1 LQTLVRAAIRPDEQI
16 HFGGHGKPIQ
26 STGGEGTCRDDHAPA
41 GMVFDIAGRVDA
53 KHSQSISINMAKVKS
68 FGERIADALVEDGLL
83 TTKQI
88 EELLEQ
94 QKKEGARL
102 IKLIIDK
109 AYVSDQD
116 LAVSM
121 GRVLNVP
128 PVNLARIAIP
138 PEIFELLPR
147 DTAYNH
153 KVIPVSRLENKLFLA
168 MADPLNVLALDDVKR
183 LTRLEITP
191 LIASEKAILEK
202 LNAIDASKSSSMEDI
217 IEDAAKQREADEEAG
232 TIENIREAVED
243 VNLDRLAASTEEAP
257 VIKLANLIVLQ
268 AIKDRASDIHLEPFE
283 KTVRLRYR
291 VDGVLIDATP
301 PPKQMQLALAS
312 RFKIMSNLDIA
323 ERRLP
328 QDGRM
333 RVKVSGRDFDLRVSV
348 LPTVHGEKIVL
359 RVLDKTNLSAS
370 VDKLGLDPETFK
382 QFRNAID
389 APHGLI
395 LVTGP
400 TGSGKT
406 TTLYSALNELNNPI
420 YNIVTVEDPVEFQIA
435 GINQVPTK
443 KEIGLTF
450 ASALRSI
457 LRQDPDIIMIGEI
470 RDTETAEIAIEAA
483 LTGHQVLSTMHCND
497 APGAIARLDDMGIAP
512 FLISSSV
519 ILSCAQRL
527 IRRICSHCKEPVT
540 YPPKMFEDLGIDPA
554 MFAGMQLF
562 RGHGC
567 ERCKNSGYAGRMA
580 IIEAMTMSDQI
591 RKLII
596 ARANTRELA
605 KVAISQGMRT
615 LRMAALDRARDGV
628 STLEQ
633 VLVMTSSH

>member
-1 LQTLVRAAIRPDEQI
+1 
-16 HFGGHGKPIQ
+16 
-26 STGGEGTCRDDHAPA
+26 
-41 GMVFDIAGRVDA
+41 
-53 KHSQSISINMAKVKS
+53 MAKVKS

-83 TTKQI
+83 STGQV
-88 EELLEQ
+88 EELLDQ
-94 QKKEGARL
+94 QKKQGARL
-102 IKLIIDK
+102 VKLIIEK
-109 AYVSDQD
+109 AYVSEAD
-116 LAVSM
+116 LAVCM

-128 PVNLARIAIP
+128 PINLARISIP
-138 PEIFELLPR
+138 DEMAEMLPR
-147 DTAYNH
+147 ETEYNH
-153 KVIPVSRLENKLFLA
+153 KVLPISRLDNKLFLA

-183 LTRLEITP
+183 ITKLEISP
-191 LIASEKAILEK
+191 LIASEKAITDK
-202 LNAIDASKSSSMEDI
+202 LTAIDSAKGGGSMEDI
-217 IEDAAKQREADEEAG
+217 IDAAQKQSDAEADSVESVK
-232 TIENIREAVED
+232 EAVEE
-243 VNLDRLAASTEEAP
+243 VNLDKLAASSEEAP
-257 VIKLANLIVLQ
+257 VIKLANLIIVQ

-283 KTVRLRYR
+283 KNMRLRYR
-291 VDGVLIDATP
+291 VDGVLMDATP

-312 RFKIMSNLDIA
+312 RFKIMSSLDIA
-323 ERRLP
+323 ERRMP

-333 RVKVSGRDFDLRVSV
+333 RVKVSGKDYDLRVSV

-359 RVLDKTNLSAS
+359 RVLDKSNLSAS
-370 VDKLGLDPETFK
+370 LDKLGLDPDTFK
-382 QFRNAID
+382 QFKSAVD

-406 TTLYSALNELNNPI
+406 TTLYSALNELNSPV
-420 YNIVTVEDPVEFQIA
+420 YNIVTVEDPVEFQIP

-443 KEIGLTF
+443 KDIGLTF

-457 LRQDPDIIMIGEI
+457 LRQDPDIVMIGEI

-527 IRRICSHCKEPVT
+527 MRRICAHCKEPVT
-540 YPPKMFEDLGIDPA
+540 YPSKMFEDLGIDPA
-554 MFAGMQLF
+554 TFQGVQLY
-562 RGHGC
+562 RGRGC
-567 ERCKNSGYAGRMA
+567 ERCKNSGYAGRLA
-580 IIEAMTMSDQI
+580 IIEAMTATDQI

-596 ARANTRELA
+596 ARASTREMG
-605 KVAISQGMRT
+605 KVAVSQGMKT
-615 LRMAALDRARDGV
+615 LRMVGLDRARDGI

-633 VLVMTSSH
+633 VLLLTSAH

>member
-1 LQTLVRAAIRPDEQI
+1 
-16 HFGGHGKPIQ
+16 
-26 STGGEGTCRDDHAPA
+26 
-41 GMVFDIAGRVDA
+41 
-53 KHSQSISINMAKVKS
+53 MAKIKS
-68 FGERIADALVEDGLL
+68 FAERIADALIEDGLL
-83 TTKQI
+83 SPNQI
-88 EELLEQ
+88 EELLER

-102 IKLIIDK
+102 VKLLIDK
-109 AYVSDQD
+109 DKQYVSPDD
-116 LAVSM
+116 LAVCM
-121 GRVLNVP
+121 GRVLNVSP
-128 PVNLARIAIP
+128 INLARLNIL
-138 PEIFELLPR
+138 PEVVELVPR
-147 DTAYNH
+147 DIAHAH

-168 MADPLNVLALDDVKR
+168 MSDPLNVLALDDVKR
-183 LTRLEITP
+183 ITKLDIGP
-191 LIASEKAILEK
+191 MIASEKAILEK
-202 LNAIDASKSSSMEDI
+202 LTAIDSAKTGSMEDLI
-217 IEDAAKQREADEEAG
+217 QDAQKQQDAADDAES
-232 TIENIREAVED
+232 IESVKEIKED
-243 VNLDRLAASTEEAP
+243 MNLDQLAASSEEAP

-283 KTVRLRYR
+283 KVMRLRYR
-291 VDGVLIDATP
+291 IDGALMDATP

-323 ERRLP
+323 ERRMP

-333 RVKVSGRDFDLRVSV
+333 RVKVSGKDYDLRVSI

-359 RVLDKTNLSAS
+359 RVLDKSNLSAS
-370 VDKLGLDPETFK
+370 LDKLGLDPDTFK
-382 QFRNAID
+382 QFKAAID

-406 TTLYSALNELNNPI
+406 TTLYSALNELNNPQW
-420 YNIVTVEDPVEFQIA
+420 NIITVEDPVEFQIP

-450 ASALRSI
+450 ANALRSI

-527 IRRICSHCKEPVT
+527 MRRICSHCKEPVT
-540 YPPKMFEDLGIDPA
+540 YPAKMFEDLAMDPA
-554 MFAGMQLF
+554 LF
-562 RGHGC
+562 DGVPLYRGRGC
-567 ERCKNSGYAGRMA
+567 DRCKNSGYVGRLA
-580 IIEAMTMSDQI
+580 VIEAMTITDQI
-591 RKLII
+591 RKLVIS
-596 ARANTRELA
+596 RASTREMA
-605 KVAISQGMRT
+605 KVAINQGMRT
-615 LRMAALDRARDGV
+615 LRMVALDRARDGV

-633 VLVMTSSH
+633 VMLLTSAH

>member
-1 LQTLVRAAIRPDEQI
+1 
-16 HFGGHGKPIQ
+16 
-26 STGGEGTCRDDHAPA
+26 
-41 GMVFDIAGRVDA
+41 
-53 KHSQSISINMAKVKS
+53 MAKVKS

-83 TTKQI
+83 SEGQI
-88 EELLEQ
+88 VELLEQ

-109 AYVSDQD
+109 SYVSEQD

-121 GRVLNVP
+121 GRVLNVSP
-128 PVNLARIAIP
+128 INLGRVSIL
-138 PEIFELLPR
+138 PEVVELLPR
-147 DTAYNH
+147 DTAYNY
-153 KVIPVSRLENKLFLA
+153 KVVPISRLENRLFLA

-183 LTRLEITP
+183 ITRLEVTP
-191 LIASEKAILEK
+191 LIASEKAIVDK
-202 LNAIDASKSSSMEDI
+202 LNAFDAAKTGSMEDI
-217 IEDAAKQREADEEAG
+217 IQDAKKQSEADADADSVESVKEGIEEV
-232 TIENIREAVED
+232 NID
-243 VNLDRLAASTEEAP
+243 QLAASSGEAP
-257 VIKLANLIVLQ
+257 VIKLANLIIVQ

-283 KTVRLRYR
+283 KGMRLRYR
-291 VDGVLIDATP
+291 VDGVLMDATP

-312 RFKIMSNLDIA
+312 RFKIMSSLDIA

-333 RVKVSGRDFDLRVSV
+333 RVKVGGKDFDLRVSV
-348 LPTVHGEKIVL
+348 LPTVFGEKVVL

-370 VDKLGLDPETFK
+370 IDKLGLDADTFK
-382 QFRNAID
+382 QFKNAID

-406 TTLYSALNELNNPI
+406 TTLYSALNELNSPI
-420 YNIVTVEDPVEFQIA
+420 YNIITVEDPVEFQVP

-450 ASALRSI
+450 ANALRSI

-527 IRRICSHCKEPVT
+527 MRRICSHCKEPVT

-554 MFAGMQLF
+554 TFDGVQLY
-562 RGHGC
+562 RGRGC
-567 ERCKNSGYAGRMA
+567 DRCKNSGYAGRMA
-580 IIEAMTMSDQI
+580 IIEAMTITDQV

-615 LRMAALDRARDGV
+615 LRMVGLDRSREGI

-633 VLVMTSSH
+633 VLLITSAH

>member
-1 LQTLVRAAIRPDEQI
+1 
-16 HFGGHGKPIQ
+16 
-26 STGGEGTCRDDHAPA
+26 
-41 GMVFDIAGRVDA
+41 
-53 KHSQSISINMAKVKS
+53 MAKVKS

-83 TTKQI
+83 SAAQVQ
-88 EELLEQ
+88 ELLEQ

-102 IKLIIDK
+102 VKLIVDK
-109 AYVSDQD
+109 SYVSEQD

-121 GRVLNVP
+121 GRVLNVLP
-128 PVNLARIAIP
+128 INIARVNIL
-138 PEIFELLPR
+138 PEIAELLPH
-147 DTAYNH
+147 DTAHNH

-183 LTRLEITP
+183 MTKLEITP
-191 LIASEKAILEK
+191 LIASEKAIIDK
-202 LNAIDASKSSSMEDI
+202 LNALDAAKSGSMEDI
-217 IEDAAKQREADEEAG
+217 IQDAQKQSDEEADADS
-232 TIENIREAVED
+232 IETVRETLEE
-243 VNLDRLAASTEEAP
+243 VNLDKLAASSEEVP
-257 VIKLANLIVLQ
+257 VIKLANLIIVQ
-268 AIKDRASDIHLEPFE
+268 AIKDRASDVHLEPFE
-283 KTVRLRYR
+283 KTMRLRYR
-291 VDGVLIDATP
+291 VDGALLDATP
-301 PPKQMQLALAS
+301 PPKQLQLALAS
-312 RFKIMSNLDIA
+312 RFKIMSSLDIA

-333 RVKVSGRDFDLRVSV
+333 RVKVSGKDYDLRVSV

-359 RVLDKTNLSAS
+359 RVLDKSSLSAS
-370 VDKLGLDPETFK
+370 IDKLGLDPDTFR
-382 QFRNAID
+382 QFRAAID

-420 YNIVTVEDPVEFQIA
+420 YNIVTVEDPVEYQIP

-450 ASALRSI
+450 ANALRSI

-483 LTGHQVLSTMHCND
+483 LTGHQVLSTLHCND

-519 ILSCAQRL
+519 ILACAQRL
-527 IRRICSHCKEPVT
+527 MRRICSHCREPVT
-540 YPPKMFEDLGIDPA
+540 YPPKMYEDLGIDPA
-554 MFAGMQLF
+554 MFGGVQLY
-562 RGHGC
+562 RGRGC
-567 ERCKNSGYAGRMA
+567 ERCKNSGYAGRFA
-580 IIEAMTMSDQI
+580 IIEAMTITDQI
-591 RKLII
+591 RKLVI
-596 ARANTRELA
+596 ARASSREMA

-615 LRMAALDRARDGV
+615 LRMVGLDRARDGI

-633 VLVMTSSH
+633 VLLITSLH

>member
-1 LQTLVRAAIRPDEQI
+1 
-16 HFGGHGKPIQ
+16 
-26 STGGEGTCRDDHAPA
+26 
-41 GMVFDIAGRVDA
+41 
-53 KHSQSISINMAKVKS
+53 MAKVKS

-83 TTKQI
+83 SAGQI

-102 IKLIIDK
+102 IKLIVDK
-109 AYVSDQD
+109 AYVSEQD

-128 PVNLARIAIP
+128 PINLARVNIP
-138 PEIFELLPR
+138 PEIVELLPR
-147 DTAYNH
+147 DTAHNY
-153 KVIPVSRLENKLFLA
+153 KVVPVSRLENKLFLA
-168 MADPLNVLALDDVKR
+168 MADPLNVLAIDDVKR
-183 LTRLEITP
+183 VTKLEIAP
-191 LIASEKAILEK
+191 FIASEKSIIDK
-202 LNAIDASKSSSMEDI
+202 LNAFDSSKSGSMEDI
-217 IEDAAKQREADEEAG
+217 IQDAQKQQNEEDAEAD
-232 TIENIREAVED
+232 TVEAVREGMEE
-243 VNLDRLAASTEEAP
+243 VNLDQLAASSGEAP
-257 VIKLANLIVLQ
+257 VIKLANLIIVQ

-283 KTVRLRYR
+283 KNMRLRYR
-291 VDGVLIDATP
+291 VDGVLLDATP

-312 RFKIMSNLDIA
+312 RFKIMSSLDIA

-333 RVKVSGRDFDLRVSV
+333 RVKVSGKDFDLRVSV
-348 LPTVHGEKIVL
+348 LPTVHGEKIVM
-359 RVLDKTNLSAS
+359 RVLDKSNLTAS
-370 VDKLGLDPETFK
+370 IDKLGLDADTFK
-382 QFRNAID
+382 QFKGAID

-420 YNIVTVEDPVEFQIA
+420 YNIITVEDPVEFQVP

-450 ASALRSI
+450 ANALRSI

-527 IRRICSHCKEPVT
+527 MRRICSHCKEQVT
-540 YPPKMFEDLGIDPA
+540 YPPKMYEDLGIDPA
-554 MFAGMQLF
+554 AFEGVQLF
-562 RGHGC
+562 RGRGC
-567 ERCKNSGYAGRMA
+567 DRCKNSGYAGRMA
-580 IIEAMTMSDQI
+580 IIEAMTISDQI

-596 ARANTRELA
+596 GRANTRELG

-615 LRMAALDRARDGV
+615 LRMVGLDRARDGI

-633 VLVMTSSH
+633 VLLITSAH

>member
-1 LQTLVRAAIRPDEQI
+1 
-16 HFGGHGKPIQ
+16 
-26 STGGEGTCRDDHAPA
+26 
-41 GMVFDIAGRVDA
+41 
-53 KHSQSISINMAKVKS
+53 MAKVKS

-83 TTKQI
+83 SAGQI
-88 EELLEQ
+88 EALLEQ

-102 IKLIIDK
+102 IKLIVDK
-109 AYVSDQD
+109 AYVSEQD

-128 PVNLARIAIP
+128 PVNLARVSIP
-138 PEIFELLPR
+138 PEIVELLPR
-147 DTAYNH
+147 DTAHNY
-153 KVIPVSRLENKLFLA
+153 KVVPVSRLENKLFLA
-168 MADPLNVLALDDVKR
+168 MADPLNVLAIDDVKR
-183 LTRLEITP
+183 VTKLEIAP
-191 LIASEKAILEK
+191 LIASEKSIIDK
-202 LNAIDASKSSSMEDI
+202 LNAFDSSKSGSMEDI
-217 IEDAAKQREADEEAG
+217 IQDAQKQQSEEDAEADSV
-232 TIENIREAVED
+232 EAVREGLEE
-243 VNLDRLAASTEEAP
+243 VNLDQLAASSGEAP
-257 VIKLANLIVLQ
+257 VIKLANLIIVQ

-283 KTVRLRYR
+283 KNMRLRYR
-291 VDGVLIDATP
+291 VDGVLLDATP

-312 RFKIMSNLDIA
+312 RFKIMSSLDIA

-333 RVKVSGRDFDLRVSV
+333 RVKVSGKDFDLRVSV
-348 LPTVHGEKIVL
+348 LPTVHGEKIVM
-359 RVLDKTNLSAS
+359 RVLDKSNLTAS
-370 VDKLGLDPETFK
+370 IDKLGLDADTFK
-382 QFRNAID
+382 QFKGAID

-420 YNIVTVEDPVEFQIA
+420 YNIITVEDPVEFQVP

-450 ASALRSI
+450 ANALRSI

-527 IRRICSHCKEPVT
+527 MRRICSHCKEQVT

-554 MFAGMQLF
+554 AFEGVQLF
-562 RGHGC
+562 RGRGC
-567 ERCKNSGYAGRMA
+567 DRCKNSGYAGRMA
-580 IIEAMTMSDQI
+580 IIEAMTISDQI
-591 RKLII
+591 RKLVIG
-596 ARANTRELA
+596 RANTRELG

-615 LRMAALDRARDGV
+615 LRMVGLDRARDGI

-633 VLVMTSSH
+633 VLLITSAH

>member
-1 LQTLVRAAIRPDEQI
+1 
-16 HFGGHGKPIQ
+16 
-26 STGGEGTCRDDHAPA
+26 
-41 GMVFDIAGRVDA
+41 
-53 KHSQSISINMAKVKS
+53 MAKVKS
-68 FGERIADALVEDGLL
+68 FAERIADALVEDGLL
-83 TTKQI
+83 SAGQI
-88 EELLEQ
+88 EELLER

-102 IKLIIDK
+102 VKLLVDK
-109 AYVSDQD
+109 DKQYVSDQD
-116 LAVSM
+116 LAVCM

-128 PVNLARIAIP
+128 PVNLARVSIIP
-138 PEIFELLPR
+138 EVVELIPR
-147 DTAYNH
+147 DMAHNH
-153 KVIPVSRLENKLFLA
+153 KVVPLSRLDNKLFLA

-183 LTRLEITP
+183 TTKMEVSP
-191 LIASEKAILEK
+191 LIASEKAIMEK
-202 LNAIDASKSSSMEDI
+202 LQAIDAAKSGSMEDI
-217 IEDAAKQREADEEAG
+217 IQDAQKRSDAEGGDD
-232 TIENIREAVED
+232 IESVKESMDD
-243 VNLDRLAASTEEAP
+243 VNLDALAASSEEAP
-257 VIKLANLIVLQ
+257 VIKLANLVVLQ
-268 AIKDRASDIHLEPFE
+268 AIKDRASDVHLEPFE
-283 KTVRLRYR
+283 KSLRLRYR
-291 VDGVLIDATP
+291 IDGVLVDATP
-301 PPKQMQLALAS
+301 PPKQMQLALIS

-333 RVKVSGRDFDLRVSV
+333 RVKVSGKDFDLRVSI

-359 RVLDKTNLSAS
+359 RVLDKSNLSAS
-370 VDKLGLDPETFK
+370 LDKLGLDEGTFK
-382 QFRNAID
+382 QFKGAID

-406 TTLYSALNELNNPI
+406 TTLYSALNELNSPMW
-420 YNIVTVEDPVEFQIA
+420 NIVTVEDPVEFQIP

-443 KEIGLTF
+443 KDIGLSF
-450 ASALRSI
+450 ANALRSI

-527 IRRICSHCKEPVT
+527 MRRICSHCKEPVT
-540 YPPKMFEDLGIDPA
+540 YPVKMYEDLGIDPVT
-554 MFAGMQLF
+554 FDGVQLF
-562 RGHGC
+562 RGRGC
-567 ERCKNSGYAGRMA
+567 DRCKMSGYAGRMA
-580 IIEAMTMSDQI
+580 IIEAMTVSDQI

-596 ARANTRELA
+596 ARASTREMAKLA
-605 KVAISQGMRT
+605 VNQGMRT
-615 LRMAALDRARDGV
+615 LRMVALDRARDGI

-633 VLVMTSSH
+633 VLVTTSAY

>member
-1 LQTLVRAAIRPDEQI
+1 
-16 HFGGHGKPIQ
+16 
-26 STGGEGTCRDDHAPA
+26 
-41 GMVFDIAGRVDA
+41 
-53 KHSQSISINMAKVKS
+53 MAKVKS

-83 TTKQI
+83 SAGQV
-88 EELLEQ
+88 EELLDQ

-102 IKLIIDK
+102 VKLIVDK
-109 AYVSDQD
+109 AYVSEQD
-116 LAVSM
+116 LAVCM

-128 PVNLARIAIP
+128 PVNLARLNIPEEIAD
-138 PEIFELLPR
+138 LLPR
-147 DTAYNH
+147 DTEYNH
-153 KVIPVSRLENKLFLA
+153 KVVPVARLENKLFLA

-183 LTRLEITP
+183 ITKLEIAP
-191 LIASEKAILEK
+191 LIASEKAIADK
-202 LNAIDASKSSSMEDI
+202 LAAIDSAKGGGSMEAI
-217 IEDAAKQREADEEAG
+217 IQDAAKQEAEGD
-232 TIENIREAVED
+232 TIEAVKEAIEE
-243 VNLDRLAASTEEAP
+243 VNLDKLAASSEEAP
-257 VIKLANLIVLQ
+257 VIKLANLIIVQ

-283 KTVRLRYR
+283 KNMRLRYR
-291 VDGVLIDATP
+291 LDGVLIDATP

-323 ERRLP
+323 ERRMP

-333 RVKVSGRDFDLRVSV
+333 RVKVGGKDYDLRVSV
-348 LPTVHGEKIVL
+348 LPTVHGEKIVM
-359 RVLDKTNLSAS
+359 RVLDKSNLTAS
-370 VDKLGLDPETFK
+370 IDKLGLDPDTFK
-382 QFRNAID
+382 QFKSAID

-406 TTLYSALNELNNPI
+406 TTLYSALNELNSPQW
-420 YNIVTVEDPVEFQIA
+420 NIITVEDPVEFQIP

-443 KEIGLTF
+443 KDIGLTF

-527 IRRICSHCKEPVT
+527 VRRICSHCKEPLT

-554 MFAGMQLF
+554 TFDGVQLY
-562 RGHGC
+562 RGRGC

-580 IIEAMTMSDQI
+580 IIEAMTISDQI

-596 ARANTRELA
+596 ARGNTREMA
-605 KVAISQGMRT
+605 KVAVKEGMRT
-615 LRMAALDRARDGV
+615 LRMAGLDRARDGV

-633 VLVMTSSH
+633 VLLITSAH

>member
-1 LQTLVRAAIRPDEQI
+1 
-16 HFGGHGKPIQ
+16 
-26 STGGEGTCRDDHAPA
+26 
-41 GMVFDIAGRVDA
+41 
-53 KHSQSISINMAKVKS
+53 MAKIKS
-68 FGERIADALVEDGLL
+68 FAERIADALVEDGLL
-83 TTKQI
+83 STSQI
-88 EELLEQ
+88 EELLER

-102 IKLIIDK
+102 VKLLVDK
-109 AYVSDQD
+109 DKQYISPDD
-116 LAVSM
+116 LVVCM
-121 GRVLNVP
+121 GRVLNVSP
-128 PVNLARIAIP
+128 INLARINLQSEVVDLIP
-138 PEIFELLPR
+138 H
-147 DTAYNH
+147 DTAHSH
-153 KVIPVSRLENKLFLA
+153 KVIPVARLDNRLFLA

-183 LTRLEITP
+183 ITKLEITP
-191 LIASEKAILEK
+191 LIASEKAITEK
-202 LNAIDASKSSSMEDI
+202 LTAIDSAKSGSMEDI
-217 IEDAAKQREADEEAG
+217 IQDAQKKEDAAAAADPDSLETVKDAGEEM
-232 TIENIREAVED
+232 
-243 VNLDRLAASTEEAP
+243 NLDQLAASGEEAP

-283 KTVRLRYR
+283 KVMRLRYR
-291 VDGVLIDATP
+291 IDGSLVDATP
-301 PPKQMQLALAS
+301 PPKTMQLALAS

-333 RVKVSGRDFDLRVSV
+333 RVKVSGKDFDLRVSI

-359 RVLDKTNLSAS
+359 RVLDKSNLSAS
-370 VDKLGLDPETFK
+370 LDKLGLDPDTFK
-382 QFRNAID
+382 QVKAAVD

-406 TTLYSALNELNNPI
+406 TTLYSALNELNNPTW
-420 YNIVTVEDPVEFQIA
+420 NIITVEDPVEFQIP

-450 ASALRSI
+450 ANALRSI

-527 IRRICSHCKEPVT
+527 MRRICSHCKEPVN
-540 YPPKMFEDLGIDPA
+540 YPDKMFQDLDIDPA
-554 MFAGMQLF
+554 HFAGIQLY
-562 RGHGC
+562 RGRGC
-567 ERCKNSGYAGRMA
+567 ERCKNAGYSGRLAV
-580 IIEAMTMSDQI
+580 IEAMTVSDEI

-596 ARANTRELA
+596 ARASTREMG
-605 KVAISQGMRT
+605 KVAVNQGMRT
-615 LRMAALDRARDGV
+615 LRMVALDRARDGV

-633 VLVMTSSH
+633 VLLLTSAH

>member
-1 LQTLVRAAIRPDEQI
+1 
-16 HFGGHGKPIQ
+16 
-26 STGGEGTCRDDHAPA
+26 
-41 GMVFDIAGRVDA
+41 
-53 KHSQSISINMAKVKS
+53 MAKVKS

-83 TTKQI
+83 SAEQI
-88 EELLEQ
+88 GELLEQ

-102 IKLIIDK
+102 IKLIVDK
-109 AYVSDQD
+109 SYVSEQD

-128 PVNLARIAIP
+128 PVNLARVSIP
-138 PEIFELLPR
+138 PEVVELLPR
-147 DTAYNH
+147 DTAHNY
-153 KVIPVSRLENKLFLA
+153 KVVPVSRLENRLFLA
-168 MADPLNVLALDDVKR
+168 MADPLNVLAIDDVKR
-183 LTRLEITP
+183 ITKLEISP
-191 LIASEKAILEK
+191 LIASEKAIVDK
-202 LNAIDASKSSSMEDI
+202 LNAFDATKSGSMEDI
-217 IEDAAKQREADEEAG
+217 IQDAQKQNEADADADS
-232 TIENIREAVED
+232 IEAVKEGMEE
-243 VNLDRLAASTEEAP
+243 VNLDQLAASSGEAP
-257 VIKLANLIVLQ
+257 VIKLANLIIVQ

-283 KTVRLRYR
+283 KNMRLRYR
-291 VDGVLIDATP
+291 VDGVLMDATP

-312 RFKIMSNLDIA
+312 RFKIMSSLDIA

-333 RVKVSGRDFDLRVSV
+333 RVRVSGKDFDLRVSV
-348 LPTVHGEKIVL
+348 MPTVHGEKVVL

-370 VDKLGLDPETFK
+370 IDKLGLDPETFK
-382 QFRNAID
+382 RFKGAID

-420 YNIVTVEDPVEFQIA
+420 YNIITVEDPVEFQIP

-450 ASALRSI
+450 ANALRSI

-527 IRRICSHCKEPVT
+527 MRRICSHCREPVT
-540 YPPKMFEDLGIDPA
+540 YPSKMFEDLGIDPA
-554 MFAGMQLF
+554 TFSNVQLY
-562 RGHGC
+562 RGRGC
-567 ERCKNSGYAGRMA
+567 DRCKNSGYAGRMA
-580 IIEAMTMSDQI
+580 IIEAMTITDQI

-596 ARANTRELA
+596 ARANTRELG

-615 LRMAALDRARDGV
+615 LRMVGLDRAREGV

-633 VLVMTSSH
+633 VLLITSAH

>member
-1 LQTLVRAAIRPDEQI
+1 
-16 HFGGHGKPIQ
+16 
-26 STGGEGTCRDDHAPA
+26 
-41 GMVFDIAGRVDA
+41 
-53 KHSQSISINMAKVKS
+53 MAKVKS

-83 TTKQI
+83 TSQQV
-88 EELLEQ
+88 EALLEQ
-94 QKKEGARL
+94 QRKGGTRL
-102 IKLIIDK
+102 VKLIIEK
-109 AYVSDQD
+109 AYVSEQD
-116 LAVSM
+116 LTVSM

-128 PVNLARIAIP
+128 SINLARLTIPLEIAD
-138 PEIFELLPR
+138 LLPR
-147 DTAYNH
+147 DAAHNY
-153 KVIPVSRLENKLFLA
+153 KVVPISRLENKLFLA

-183 LTRLEITP
+183 LTRLEIAP
-191 LIASEKAILEK
+191 LIASEKAIMDK
-202 LNAIDASKSSSMEDI
+202 LAVIDSAKGGSIEEI
-217 IEDAAKQREADEEAG
+217 IQDAEKQRESEEDAS
-232 TIENIREAVED
+232 IETVKETLED
-243 VNLDRLAASTEEAP
+243 VNLDQLAASSGEAP
-257 VIKLANLIVLQ
+257 VIKLANLIVVQ
-268 AIKDRASDIHLEPFE
+268 AIKDHASDVHLEPFE
-283 KTVRLRYR
+283 KVMRLRYR
-291 VDGVLIDATP
+291 VDGVLMDATP
-301 PPKQMQLALAS
+301 HPKQLQLALAS
-312 RFKIMSNLDIA
+312 RFKIMSSLDIA

-333 RVKVSGRDFDLRVSV
+333 RVRVSGKDFDLRVSV

-370 VDKLGLDPETFK
+370 IDKLGLDTETFK
-382 QFRNAID
+382 QVKAAID

-420 YNIVTVEDPVEFQIA
+420 YNIVTVEDPVEFQIP

-527 IRRICSHCKEPVT
+527 IRRICPHCKEPVA
-540 YPPKMFEDLGIDPA
+540 YPPKMFEELGIDPA
-554 MFAGMQLF
+554 TLTGVQFY
-562 RGHGC
+562 RGRGC
-567 ERCKNSGYAGRMA
+567 ERCKNSGFSGRLA
-580 IIEAMTMSDQI
+580 VIEAMTISDQI

-596 ARANTRELA
+596 ARANTRELG
-605 KVAISQGMRT
+605 KVAIGQGMRT
-615 LRMAALDRARDGV
+615 LRMVALDRAREGV

-633 VLVMTSSH
+633 VMVMTSAH

>member
-1 LQTLVRAAIRPDEQI
+1 
-16 HFGGHGKPIQ
+16 
-26 STGGEGTCRDDHAPA
+26 
-41 GMVFDIAGRVDA
+41 
-53 KHSQSISINMAKVKS
+53 MAKIKS

-83 TTKQI
+83 GANQV

-94 QKKEGARL
+94 QKKEGARFV
-102 IKLIIDK
+102 KLVIEK
-109 AYVSDQD
+109 AYVSEAD
-116 LAVSM
+116 LAVCM
-121 GRVLNVP
+121 GRVLNVTP
-128 PVNLARIAIP
+128 INVARAGIAADLTDL
-138 PEIFELLPR
+138 FPR
-147 DTAYNH
+147 ETMHSH
-153 KVIPVSRLENKLFLA
+153 KVIPISRLDNRLFLA
-168 MADPLNVLALDDVKR
+168 MADPLNVLALDDIKR
-183 LTRLEITP
+183 ITKLEITP
-191 LIASEKAILEK
+191 LIASEKAIADK
-202 LNAIDASKSSSMEDI
+202 LAAIDSAKSGSMEDI
-217 IEDAAKQREADEEAG
+217 IQDAQKQKDAEDEADSVESV
-232 TIENIREAVED
+232 REPVVD
-243 VNLDRLAASTEEAP
+243 VSIDKLAASGEEAP
-257 VIKLANLIVLQ
+257 VIKLANLMIVQ

-283 KTVRLRYR
+283 KTMRLRYR
-291 VDGVLIDATP
+291 VDGVLLDATP

-312 RFKIMSNLDIA
+312 RFKIMSSLDIA

-333 RVKVSGRDFDLRVSV
+333 RVKVSGKDFDLRVSV

-370 VDKLGLDPETFK
+370 IDKLGLDVETFK
-382 QFRNAID
+382 NFKTAID

-406 TTLYSALNELNNPI
+406 TTLYSALNELNNSI
-420 YNIVTVEDPVEFQIA
+420 YNIITVEDPVEFQIP

-443 KEIGLTF
+443 KDIGLTF
-450 ASALRSI
+450 ANALRSI

-527 IRRICSHCKEPVT
+527 MRRICSHCKEPVT
-540 YPPKMFEDLGIDPA
+540 YPDKMFLDLGIEPGA
-554 MFAGMQLF
+554 FSGVQLY
-562 RGHGC
+562 RGRGC
-567 ERCKNSGYAGRMA
+567 DRCKNSGYAGRMA
-580 IIEAMTMSDQI
+580 VIEAMNINDQI

-596 ARANTRELA
+596 ARASTREMG
-605 KVAISQGMRT
+605 KVAINQGMKT
-615 LRMAALDRARDGV
+615 LRMVGLDRARDGI
-628 STLEQ
+628 TTMEQ
-633 VLVMTSSH
+633 VLVITSAH